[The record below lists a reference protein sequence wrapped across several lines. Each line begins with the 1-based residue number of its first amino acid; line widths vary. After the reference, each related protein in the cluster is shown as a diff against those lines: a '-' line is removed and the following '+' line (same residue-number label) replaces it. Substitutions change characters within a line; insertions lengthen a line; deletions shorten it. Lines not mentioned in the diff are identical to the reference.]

1 MTGRKDRFMSEPK
14 LEWGRDLPGELLEK
28 WPKDE
33 SGEPVPGARLTRCTQ
48 LDMGDAILTGVL
60 DSCGIPYYRRYPHY
74 GGFGNII
81 LGMSAEG
88 VDIYVPET
96 MLEEAKNI
104 LEGESQDEEL

>member
-1 MTGRKDRFMSEPK
+1 MDEPR

-33 SGEPVPGARLTRCTQ
+33 KGEPVPAVWLTGCTQ
-48 LDMGDAILTGVL
+48 FDMSDAIITSLL
-60 DSCGIPYYRRYPHY
+60 DSCGIPFYKRYPHY
-74 GGFGNII
+74 GGFGNLM

-96 MLEEAKNI
+96 MFDEAKNI
-104 LEGESQDEEL
+104 LEGESEDEEL